1 MALTAD
7 QAAREIVLAKNAKAE
22 AEKAYR
28 QAEVELRE
36 AFEKA
41 GVTFTVVD
49 GAKVNLIESIRSTFD
64 TEKLAQLVSPKIFKQ
79 VTVAKIDS
87 DLFKSA
93 VKLGVIKQ
101 DIADSVTEVKPVMS
115 VKVTEVSVKAVMNE
129 IFETDQKGEVA

>member
-7 QAAREIVLAKNAKAE
+7 QAARAIVLAKNAKAE

-101 DIADSVTEVKPVMS
+101 DIADSVTDVKPVMS
-115 VKVTEVSVKAVMNE
+115 VKVTEVSVKAVMNA

>member
-7 QAAREIVLAKNAKAE
+7 QAARAIVLAKNAKAE

-49 GAKVNLIESIRSTFD
+49 GEKVNLIESIRSTFD

-79 VTVAKIDS
+79 VTVAKIDN

-115 VKVTEVSVKAVMNE
+115 VKITDVKKAVADSIIDIN
-129 IFETDQKGEVA
+129 QKGAVA

>member
-7 QAAREIVLAKNAKAE
+7 QAARAIVLAKNAKAE

-64 TEKLAQLVSPKIFKQ
+64 TENLAQLVSPKIFKQ

-101 DIADSVTEVKPVMS
+101 DIADSVTDVKPVMS

>member
-7 QAAREIVLAKNAKAE
+7 QAARAIVLAKNAKAE

-49 GAKVNLIESIRSTFD
+49 GEKVNLIESIRSTFD

-115 VKVTEVSVKAVMNE
+115 VKITDVKKAVADSIIDIN
-129 IFETDQKGEVA
+129 QKGEVA

>member
-7 QAAREIVLAKNAKAE
+7 QAARAIVLAKNAKAE

-101 DIADSVTEVKPVMS
+101 DIADSVTDVKPVMS
-115 VKVTEVSVKAVMNE
+115 VKVTEVSIKSVIDA

>member
-7 QAAREIVLAKNAKAE
+7 QAARAIVLAKNAKAE

-101 DIADSVTEVKPVMS
+101 DIADSVTDVKPVMS
-115 VKVTEVSVKAVMNE
+115 VKVTEVSSKAVMH
-129 IFETDQKGEVA
+129 

>member
-7 QAAREIVLAKNAKAE
+7 QAARAIVLAKNAKAE

-93 VKLGVIKQ
+93 VKIGVIKQ

-115 VKVTEVSVKAVMNE
+115 VKVTEVSVKSVMNA

>member
-7 QAAREIVLAKNAKAE
+7 QAARAIVLAKNAKAE

-64 TEKLAQLVSPKIFKQ
+64 TEKLAQLVSR
-79 VTVAKIDS
+79 
-87 DLFKSA
+87 KSTA
-93 VKLGVIKQ
+93 TCSR
-101 DIADSVTEVKPVMS
+101 APSS
-115 VKVTEVSVKAVMNE
+115 SA
-129 IFETDQKGEVA
+129 

>member
-7 QAAREIVLAKNAKAE
+7 QAARAIVLAKNAKAE

-101 DIADSVTEVKPVMS
+101 DIADSVTDVKPVMS

>member
-7 QAAREIVLAKNAKAE
+7 QAARAIVLAKNAKAE

-28 QAEVELRE
+28 QADVELRE
-36 AFEKA
+36 ACEKA

-101 DIADSVTEVKPVMS
+101 DIADSVTDVKPVMS

-129 IFETDQKGEVA
+129 IFETAQKGEVA